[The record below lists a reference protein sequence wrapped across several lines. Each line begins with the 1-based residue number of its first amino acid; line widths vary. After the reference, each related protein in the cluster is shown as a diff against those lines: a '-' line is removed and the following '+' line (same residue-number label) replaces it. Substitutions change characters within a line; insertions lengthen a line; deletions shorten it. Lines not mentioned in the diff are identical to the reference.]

1 MIIAPISAIPSW
13 EGFVY
18 QRHIALYMALKQI
31 WSEIQSGNE
40 KEVCL
45 YKLGIEGADDF
56 SIIKSDEYI
65 SLHQVK
71 EGAVKLEPD
80 DKACFVIS
88 KLQYKA
94 KSAYFHIN
102 PSISMKDDFVK
113 KTLEFMNNLISD
125 LGKEVRTKEEVQE
138 EIKVLEILLEKKI
151 DNDCKSYK
159 EVEGQYI
166 VVDTITQNSTKGSL
180 NSILKYVSG
189 GNKKKDDVIK
199 AIKKALEELTEYKD
213 MLNDKSDSDIWSIY
227 DERFA
232 TSAEVIKRSCEVI
245 EQILKSVNPEGEMY
259 YDEIYCQ
266 FVYDKI
272 DVYSQKV
279 ISAHNSKSKKN
290 TCYIEFFNLFEL
302 INRDH
307 KNNSN
312 TTDYMYFEL
321 FKLIK
326 DTFHKYPTSR
336 KNTCISDDCKV
347 CDETEE
353 CNLFQQMLMVSN
365 KSYPDKKDFLYKLL
379 LRTPNIN
386 LPKDV
391 VINKLFIALLKKID
405 RLKYCDSNVF
415 LAKKDSK
422 IYRLTLDESED
433 VEDFDEQLNREFNM
447 GSVGKF
453 LIYESDVLITDR
465 LNEKEY
471 RYNQSNFNIIGK
483 QELEELEGITS
494 DSLERQKKNYNKS
507 KVMRIISKDI
517 AEGELI

>member
-18 QRHIALYMALKQI
+18 QRHIALYIALKQI

-40 KEVCL
+40 EEVCL
-45 YKLGIEGADDF
+45 YKLGIEGVDDF
-56 SIIKSDEYI
+56 SIIKSDKYI

-71 EGAVKLEPD
+71 EGAVNLKSD

-88 KLQYKA
+88 KLQYEA
-94 KSAYFHIN
+94 ESAFFHIN
-102 PSISMKDDFVK
+102 PSISMEADFVK
-113 KTLEFMNNLISD
+113 ETLEFMNNLISD
-125 LGKEVRTKEEVQE
+125 LGKVVRTKEEIQE
-138 EIKVLEILLEKKI
+138 EIKVLEVSLGKKI
-151 DNDCKSYK
+151 DKDHKFYK
-159 EVEGQYI
+159 EVEGKYI
-166 VVDTITQNSTKGSL
+166 VVDIINQNSTKGSL

-189 GNKKKDDVIK
+189 GNKKKDNVVK
-199 AIKKALEELTEYKD
+199 AIKKALEELSEYKD
-213 MLNDKSDSDIWSIY
+213 MLNDKRDSDIWSIY

-232 TSAEVIKRSCEVI
+232 TSAEVIKKSCDVI

-259 YDEIYCQ
+259 YDEIYYQ

-272 DVYSQKV
+272 DVYSQEV
-279 ISAHNSKSKKN
+279 ISAHNSNSKKN
-290 TCYIEFFNLFEL
+290 TCQIEFADLIEL

-307 KNNSN
+307 KNDSN

-326 DTFHKYPTSR
+326 DTFDKYPSSR
-336 KNTCISDDCKV
+336 NNICISDDCND
-347 CDETEE
+347 CDKTDE
-353 CNLFQQMLMVSN
+353 CNLFQQMLQISN
-365 KSYPDKKDFLYKLL
+365 KNYPDKKDFLYKLL

-386 LPKDV
+386 LPRDV

-405 RLKYCDSNVF
+405 RLKYCDSNVL
-415 LAKKDSK
+415 LAKNDSK

-433 VEDFDEQLNREFNM
+433 VEDFDEQLNRELNM
-447 GSVGKF
+447 GSAGKF

-471 RYNQSNFNIIGK
+471 RYNQSNFNIIGE

>member
-31 WSEIQSGNE
+31 WSEIQAGNE
-40 KEVCL
+40 EEVHL

-56 SIIKSDEYI
+56 SIIKSNKYI

-71 EGAVKLEPD
+71 EGAVNLKAD

-88 KLQYKA
+88 KLQYEA
-94 KSAYFHIN
+94 ESAYFHIN
-102 PSISMKDDFVK
+102 HSMPMKTDFVK
-113 KTLEFMNNLISD
+113 ETLELINNLISD
-125 LGKEVRTKEEVQE
+125 LGKEVKTKEEIQE
-138 EIKVLEILLEKKI
+138 EIKVLEASLGKKI
-151 DNDCKSYK
+151 GKDHKSYK
-159 EVEGQYI
+159 EVEGKYI
-166 VVDTITQNSTKGSL
+166 IAENINQNSTKGSL
-180 NSILKYVSG
+180 NSILKYVSEE
-189 GNKKKDDVIK
+189 NNEKYNVVK
-199 AIKKALEELTEYKD
+199 AIKKALEELTDYKD
-213 MLNDKSDSDIWSIY
+213 MLEDKRDSDIWSIY

-232 TSAEVIKRSCEVI
+232 TSSEVIKKSCKVI

-259 YDEIYCQ
+259 YVEVYYQ

-272 DVYSQKV
+272 DVYSQEV
-279 ISAHNSKSKKN
+279 ISSHNSKSKKN
-290 TCYIEFFNLFEL
+290 ACYIEFANLFEL
-302 INRDH
+302 IKRNH
-307 KNNSN
+307 KNDSN

-321 FKLIK
+321 FKIIK
-326 DTFHKYPTSR
+326 DTFDKYPTSR
-336 KNTCISDDCKV
+336 NNICISDDCNV
-347 CDETEE
+347 CDKTDE
-353 CNLFQQMLMVSN
+353 CNLFQQMFQISN
-365 KSYPDKKDFLYKLL
+365 KSYQDKKDFLYKLL

-386 LPKDV
+386 LPRDV

-405 RLKYCDSNVF
+405 RLKYCDSNVI

-433 VEDFDEQLNREFNM
+433 VEDFDEQLNRELNR
-447 GSVGKF
+447 GSAGKF

-471 RYNQSNFNIIGK
+471 RYNQSKFNIIGE

-494 DSLERQKKNYNKS
+494 DSLERQKKNYNKC